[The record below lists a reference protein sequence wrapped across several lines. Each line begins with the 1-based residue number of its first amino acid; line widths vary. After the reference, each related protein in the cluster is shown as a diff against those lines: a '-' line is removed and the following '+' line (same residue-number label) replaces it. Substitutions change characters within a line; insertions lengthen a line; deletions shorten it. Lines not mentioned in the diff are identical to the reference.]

1 MWRNQALVLC
11 TVLTLVIGT
20 HKRADAFTL
29 GQAPTMLGRHHDP
42 QELERAGVISWD
54 TLREL
59 DVVYE
64 TKGPGMTDFRTSFT
78 STLLA
83 LDGRTVKLIGFIYP
97 IEATERHQRFLLSA
111 YPPSCP
117 FCLPGNATEMVEVL
131 ARSPLRFTNDPIVL
145 EGRFELMRDDPSGLL
160 YRLHD
165 ASPVA
170 LN

>member
-1 MWRNQALVLC
+1 MRNLRLLFVLGSLLAVA
-11 TVLTLVIGT
+11 TPATAPG
-20 HKRADAFTL
+20 FTL
-29 GQAPTMLGRHHDP
+29 TKPTIQFGRDHDP
-42 QELERAGVISWD
+42 KQLERAGVVSWD

-78 STLLA
+78 SALLE
-83 LDGRTVKLIGFIYP
+83 LDGKTVKLIGFIYP
-97 IEATERHQRFLLSA
+97 MEAGEDHRRFLLAA

-117 FCLPGNATEMVEVL
+117 FCLPGGATEMVEVL
-131 ARSPLRFTNDPIVL
+131 ASTPVRFTYEAIVL
-145 EGRFELMRDDPSGLL
+145 EGRFELLRDDPSGLL

-165 ASPVA
+165 ARPVV

>member
-1 MWRNQALVLC
+1 MQNLRLLFVLGSLLAVA
-11 TVLTLVIGT
+11 TPATAPG
-20 HKRADAFTL
+20 FTL
-29 GQAPTMLGRHHDP
+29 TQPTVQFGRDHDP
-42 QELERAGVISWD
+42 KQLERAGVVSWD

-78 STLLA
+78 SALLE
-83 LDGRTVKLIGFIYP
+83 LDGKTVKLIGFIYP
-97 IEATERHQRFLLSA
+97 TEAGEDHRRFLLAA

-117 FCLPGNATEMVEVL
+117 FCLPGGATEMVEVL
-131 ARSPLRFTNDPIVL
+131 ASTPVRFTYEAIVL
-145 EGRFELMRDDPSGLL
+145 EGRFELLRDDPSGLL

-165 ASPVA
+165 ARPVV